1 MRKRAVDLS
10 LEELSKLGAAAAQ
23 RAAQQALDAG
33 LVVTGT
39 IDVIEN
45 GRTVSKLAQRHPSG
59 EVVILDTA
67 AEPGIQVAPP
77 DHRKGAVTS
86 AG

>member
-10 LEELSKLGAAAAQ
+10 LDELSKLGAVAAQ

-39 IDVIEN
+39 VDVIEN

-59 EVVILDTA
+59 EVVILDKG
-67 AEPGIQVAPP
+67 AEPGSLVPP
-77 DHRKGAVTS
+77 TDHRKGAVS
-86 AG
+86 RAG

>member
-10 LEELSKLGAAAAQ
+10 LDELSKLGAAAAQ

-45 GRTVSKLAQRHPSG
+45 GRTVSKLAQRHPSD

-67 AEPGIQVAPP
+67 PESDSQVPPP
-77 DHRKGAVTS
+77 DHRKGAVTR